1 MKITLKIGLLFA
13 AIWIAF
19 KLIFFATG
27 WVGYDVV
34 PSVMLNI
41 LCLLLAI
48 AVGLY
53 LHKRTSDP
61 EANALSDI
69 KNGLTAGLP
78 YALIVS
84 TFLYFYYEKID
95 PDFTAHQVSER
106 SYELEK
112 MLDDPTRLKE
122 IKESNSDF
130 EVMTKEEILEKGRE
144 QIESNYSPKFT
155 MTVSLLALLLL
166 ATLYSILITVI
177 YRRIIFRQ

>member
-1 MKITLKIGLLFA
+1 MKVTLKSGLFFA
-13 AIWIAF
+13 ALWIGF
-19 KLIFFATG
+19 KLLFFATG
-27 WVGYDVV
+27 WFAYDVV

-48 AVGLY
+48 AIGLF
-53 LHKRTSDP
+53 LHKRKGDP

-95 PDFTAHQVSER
+95 PGFVQHQISER
-106 SYELEK
+106 EYELEK
-112 MLDDPTRLKE
+112 MLEDPVKLKE
-122 IKESNSDF
+122 IKASNSDF
-130 EVMTKEEILEKGRE
+130 EVMTQEEILEKGKE
-144 QIESNYSPKFT
+144 QIASNYSPKFT

-166 ATLYSILITVI
+166 ATLYSILLTVI
-177 YRRIIFRQ
+177 YRRIIFR